1 MLPGNAPTRPHTRR
15 APGSCAALADSRSA
29 MSAHLTQIRLAGF
42 KSFADPAT
50 LDILPGLTGLV
61 GPNGCGKSNLA
72 EALRWAMGEGQAGAL
87 RGGAMDDL
95 IFAGTRTRPSRDAAE
110 VALTL
115 EGSFP
120 PPFTGETRLQVAR
133 RIGRGGG
140 STYQVNGRDV
150 RARDV
155 RALFADLGGGARA
168 SAMVGQSGVAAVI
181 AARPDERRGLL
192 EDAAGLV
199 GLHARRAEAD
209 AKLRAAETN
218 LARAG
223 DRHALLDR
231 QLAGL
236 QRQTQQAARHAD
248 LLTRI
253 AAAEAGLHA
262 LAQGRAAATR
272 AAAYAACAAVQSAA
286 AQAASHAYA
295 AEMASET
302 AAAALPGLRSA
313 EASARTAAERAR
325 LRQEGHT
332 AAAAQAREALRAAA
346 ARHGQVARDLANAE
360 AACTDAVRT
369 EAELAEEAASL
380 AAAEADAPSVLASL
394 QAEVAAAAGSLAA
407 EEASTDAAAARVAAH
422 AVEARALGQA
432 LGQAEARVRRA
443 AEGQDR
449 VEAARGRAATGIP
462 DRASLA
468 AALAAAEAA
477 AGDLGSAD
485 ERLRTAAYALD
496 EAAASATAA
505 REAAISAAVIHDR
518 LTAEA
523 GALAEALTDGQDGR
537 WVAVLDRL
545 VLPPGL
551 EAALGVALGEELQA
565 AGDPGGNEAPRHW
578 RVLPKLAS
586 LSLPGTPLSSLVGAP
601 PALARALSGIG
612 VVAGDAEGDAAQPEL
627 TPGQSLVSR
636 EGALWRWDGYT
647 VRAGTPT
654 AAAARLLRRN
664 RLATVRAQATEA
676 EQVAVQARATSQ
688 AADAAERDAAA
699 AEAQARTARRSAE
712 ARADAARGT
721 AQALQAASDATA
733 ALLTGLDAQLAA
745 LASEAADARTTLDE
759 ARAAQGALPAAGWLD
774 AEAGRARHALAAAR
788 ARDAAATRALDGA
801 TRDGAARRA
810 RMAALARE
818 RESWAARTAHARV
831 AVAGLRQRLAG
842 ADAEHA
848 RLSAAQADLD
858 AAGRDGTA
866 GVPEAEAAHRAA
878 TALAEAE
885 HGAATAARAA
895 QAAAAALAAARED
908 LVRAEAAAGQADH
921 AWQALPPPSDAPGV
935 AAADLSPAAEA
946 RARAGLARLLRERD
960 ALGPVNLRAADEAAA
975 LATEVGTAA
984 RGRDEVAAAT
994 ASLRGSLRRLDE
1006 EARSRLLSVFDEVDR
1021 HFQDLFRRV
1030 FLGGQARLGL
1040 VGSDDPLQAGLE
1052 VRAQPPGKRL
1062 SSLSLLSGGEQSLAA
1077 LCLVLA
1083 VFRCNPAP
1091 VCVLDEVDAAL
1102 DDANVDRLCALLA
1115 DLARDGARLGAE
1127 AGGTRFLVVTHHGL
1141 TMARMDR
1148 LYGVTMQE
1156 PGVSRLLSV
1165 DLGEAAAWS
1174 GERAA

>member
-1 MLPGNAPTRPHTRR
+1 MLPGDAPTRSYNPR
-15 APGSCAALADSRSA
+15 ASGSCAALADPRSA
-29 MSAHLTQIRLAGF
+29 MSAHLAQLRLAGF

-95 IFAGTRTRPSRDAAE
+95 IFAGTRTRPIRDAAE

-120 PPFTGETRLQVAR
+120 PPFTGETRLQVTR

-168 SAMVGQSGVAAVI
+168 SAMVGQNGVAAVI

-192 EDAAGLV
+192 EDAAGLA

-223 DRHALLDR
+223 DRHALLEG

-262 LAQGRAAATR
+262 LARSRAAATR
-272 AAAYAACAAVQSAA
+272 AAADAAWAAAQSAA
-286 AQAASHAYA
+286 PHAASYAHA
-295 AEMASET
+295 AETASET

-407 EEASTDAAAARVAAH
+407 EEASTVAAAARVAAH

-449 VEAARGRAATGIP
+449 AEAARGRAATGAP

-523 GALAEALTDGQDGR
+523 GALAEVLTDGQDGG
-537 WVAVLDRL
+537 WVAVLDQL

-578 RVLPKLAS
+578 RVLPKLAPP
-586 LSLPGTPLSSLVGAP
+586 SLPGTPLSSLVGAP

-676 EQVAVQARATSQ
+676 EQVAVQARAASQ
-688 AADAAERDAAA
+688 AADAAERACAA
-699 AEAQARTARRSAE
+699 AEVQARTARRSAE
-712 ARADAARGT
+712 ARAGAARGT
-721 AQALQAASDATA
+721 AQALQTASDATA
-733 ALLTGLDAQLAA
+733 ALLAGLDAQLAA
-745 LASEAADARTTLDE
+745 LAPDAADAETALEE
-759 ARAAQGALPAAGWLD
+759 ARSAQAALPAAGRLD
-774 AEAGRARHALAAAR
+774 AEAAQARNALAAAR

-801 TRDGAARRA
+801 IRDGAARRA

-818 RESWAARTAHARV
+818 REAWAARAAQARV
-831 AVAGLRQRLAG
+831 AVAGLRTRLTE

-878 TALAEAE
+878 ALAVAE

-908 LVRAEAAAGQADH
+908 LVRAEAAAVQADH

-946 RARAGLARLLRERD
+946 RARASLARLLRERD
-960 ALGPVNLRAADEAAA
+960 ALGPVNLRAVDEAAA

-984 RGRDEVAAAT
+984 RGRDEVAAAA

-1040 VGSDDPLQAGLE
+1040 VDSDDPLQAGLE
-1052 VRAQPPGKRL
+1052 VQAQPPGKRL
-1062 SSLSLLSGGEQSLAA
+1062 ASLSLLSGGEQSLTA

-1115 DLARDGARLGAE
+1115 DLAQDGARLGAE

-1165 DLGEAAAWS
+1165 DLGEIAAWS